1 MIYLKAQTIDES
13 RKHKKLNIEKQ
24 DFVNTITYRILYRRI
39 KMERIM
45 KVTAIID
52 DKIIKD
58 AMKYSKASTVT
69 GTLKIA
75 LNEYV
80 RIQKLRD
87 LGKVVK
93 SKPMEFNY
101 SADEIRNLNREV

>member
-1 MIYLKAQTIDES
+1 
-13 RKHKKLNIEKQ
+13 
-24 DFVNTITYRILYRRI
+24 
-39 KMERIM
+39 
-45 KVTAIID
+45 
-52 DKIIKD
+52 
-58 AMKYSKASTVT
+58 MKYSKASTVT

-80 RIQKLRD
+80 RLQKLRD